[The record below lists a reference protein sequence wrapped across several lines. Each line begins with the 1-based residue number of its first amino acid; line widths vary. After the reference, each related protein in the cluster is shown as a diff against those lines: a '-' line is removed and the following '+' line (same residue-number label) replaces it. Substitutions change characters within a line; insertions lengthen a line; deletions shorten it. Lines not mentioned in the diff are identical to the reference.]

1 MVGVGIVGQVVM
13 MAHWGR
19 AGHKVWLL
27 LLWVVVAVALA
38 VLWSKMGSL
47 GNVRW

>member
-1 MVGVGIVGQVVM
+1 

-19 AGHKVWLL
+19 TRHKVWL